1 MFKLSRQRPPSA
13 RGELPPSLVQ
23 QPPTQSLEFLP
34 ARSLWSP
41 NPAHTGVCCS
51 WALLGYRRHHRSSAG
66 SPHSLVH
73 NTGGEHTQ
81 LSNKMHPLLQR
92 ALFLAKQGWYVLAAT
107 ILMTSQPFI
116 TSLSKNGEGGYD
128 YLPVSTTFVVEISKL
143 FISVTFYLLL
153 PANAKSHRAL
163 RGKDALLFA
172 IPAFVYFVNNNLIF
186 IILKYVNST
195 TYQILSSLKT
205 VFTGILFRVVLK
217 RVLSDVQAT
226 AILLLACGAAVSQFP
241 ICPSVCNEEGEE
253 VSMFSAAGAWL
264 GAIVALLACLL
275 SAFGGVYSELLLK
288 KDGKLHSIHLQ
299 NMVRTRTRA
308 RERERARAQP
318 TQPFITRLCVSYM
331 LHRLLMLLTPL
342 SRASR

>member
-1 MFKLSRQRPPSA
+1 
-13 RGELPPSLVQ
+13 
-23 QPPTQSLEFLP
+23 
-34 ARSLWSP
+34 
-41 NPAHTGVCCS
+41 
-51 WALLGYRRHHRSSAG
+51 
-66 SPHSLVH
+66 
-73 NTGGEHTQ
+73 
-81 LSNKMHPLLQR
+81 MHPLLEK
-92 ALFLAKQGWYVLAAT
+92 ALSLAKQGWYVVAAT
-107 ILMTSQPFI
+107 ILMTTQPFI
-116 TSLSKNGEGGYD
+116 TTLSKNDQGSYD
-128 YLPVSTTFVVEISKL
+128 YLTVSTTFVVEIAKL
-143 FISVTFYLLL
+143 CISLTFYFLL

-186 IILKYVNST
+186 IILSYVNST

-253 VSMFSAAGAWL
+253 VSMFSTAGAWL

-299 NMVRTRTRA
+299 NMVRALANTHARA
-308 RERERARAQP
+308 RTHTPPAA
-318 TQPFITRLCVSYM
+318 C
-331 LHRLLMLLTPL
+331 TPL
-342 SRASR
+342 